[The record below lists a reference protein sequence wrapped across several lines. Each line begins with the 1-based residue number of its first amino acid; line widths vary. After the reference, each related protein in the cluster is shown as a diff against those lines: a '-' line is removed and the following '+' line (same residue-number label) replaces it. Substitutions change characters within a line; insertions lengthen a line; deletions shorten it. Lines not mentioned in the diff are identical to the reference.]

1 MYRSLAAVV
10 LAGTALALSFAARAE
25 AQDAAPDTAALKER
39 LARAEAEL
47 RAVRQQLGPPAVAVD
62 PPVFDNPLP
71 NVLPDNPAPIPG
83 ETKGKY
89 PTVEISGAFQV
100 DLGLFSQST
109 ANRRAVGPA
118 EDGADFRRARLA
130 AAGDIAEHMGYR
142 LQIDFAV
149 LTKLRFTDAWFD
161 FKDVLDLD
169 RIVIGQFKQ
178 PIGLEDLTSF
188 RFNPFLE
195 RSPLFLF
202 VPFRQIGVGAFDSA
216 RDGSWTYAISAYVP
230 GQDITGGEIGNSG
243 DAGLASRL
251 TFCPLYS
258 DDGSRVVHLGAAYSL
273 SGPTG
278 GTMRF
283 GTTGGNAPE
292 FALINPF
299 GGGGS
304 TPSFV
309 DTGEF
314 RADLYNLWGVESA
327 AVWGPL
333 SVQGEAMLAQLDRP
347 HKAAVDFW
355 GGYVFATLFLTGEHR
370 VYNRKVGEFDRIV
383 PLHDFQPWKDGCLW
397 GGAVELTTRLS
408 YIDLTD
414 WNIHGG
420 RLTDLTCGWNWYL
433 NPYAKMSFNYIHAF
447 LNRPPTGR
455 SNADVFALR
464 GQVEF

>member
-1 MYRSLAAVV
+1 M
-10 LAGTALALSFAARAE
+10 
-25 AQDAAPDTAALKER
+25 
-39 LARAEAEL
+39 

-130 AAGDIAEHMGYR
+130 AAGDIVEHMGYR

-161 FKDVLDLD
+161 FKDVLGLD
-169 RIVIGQFKQ
+169 RIVVGQFKQ
-178 PIGLEDLTSF
+178 PFGLEDLTSF
-188 RFNPFLE
+188 RFNPFLDA
-195 RSPLFLF
+195 RRCFCSC
-202 VPFRQIGVGAFDSA
+202 RSA
-216 RDGSWTYAISAYVP
+216 RSGPVSSNWPAAHGVRPTRYPLMSL

-243 DAGLASRL
+243 DAGLATRL

-292 FALINPF
+292 FSSINPF
-299 GGGGS
+299 GGTGS

-309 DTGEF
+309 NTGEF
-314 RADLYNLWGVESA
+314 RADLYNLWGIESA

-347 HKAAVDFW
+347 NKAAVDFW

-370 VYNRKVGEFDRIV
+370 VYNRKRGNSIGSCPCTTSSR
-383 PLHDFQPWKDGCLW
+383 GRTAAC
-397 GGAVELTTRLS
+397 GAV
-408 YIDLTD
+408 
-414 WNIHGG
+414 
-420 RLTDLTCGWNWYL
+420 
-433 NPYAKMSFNYIHAF
+433 
-447 LNRPPTGR
+447 R
-455 SNADVFALR
+455 SN
-464 GQVEF
+464 